1 MPLSGWKKRFH
12 GQRSKAGAGGA
23 QGQRRQAMAD
33 FLRWAS
39 GYKSD
44 ANPTAFSLTP
54 GESRDEPLL
63 WFDGQI
69 ILI

>member
-1 MPLSGWKKRFH
+1 
-12 GQRSKAGAGGA
+12 
-23 QGQRRQAMAD
+23 MAD

-44 ANPTAFSLTP
+44 ATPTAFSLTP

-63 WFDGQI
+63 CYSVSAAGLQTNSLDKKSPHNSLGKWAKDKSKSTKI
-69 ILI
+69 H